1 VDINKIKF
9 VFASQFQK
17 LFLNSSLINQDAD
30 DLNNAVADQKVIE
43 FLKLLDE
50 YRKKCESENN

>member
-1 VDINKIKF
+1 VDKNEDHKISF
-9 VFASQFQK
+9 EEFQK
-17 LFLNSSLINQDAD
+17 LFLNSTLINQDAD

-50 YRKKCESENN
+50 YRKKCELENN

>member
-1 VDINKIKF
+1 VDKNEDSKISF
-9 VFASQFQK
+9 EEFQK